1 MNDRAP
7 PVLATALALG
17 SARVVAFTGGGG
29 KTSAMYRLAR
39 ECSGRVIVTTTTR
52 IWLPRAD
59 QAELRLAPTLDDA
72 LALVHDPS
80 WATGVRAIGMSAT
93 SEGKLQGIPSRW
105 VDALAGAV
113 DALLVEADGAA
124 GKPLTAPRAY
134 EPVIPPSA
142 EIVIPVAGAD
152 AIGAPLT
159 PEHVHRAAEMADLLG
174 VEPGTRLSPPLI
186 ARVLLSAGGNVKGA
200 PARARIVPL
209 INKVDDAAWLAAARA
224 LARELL
230 GAGAERVV
238 LARLASDPP
247 FVEALDP
254 AIQRA
259 G

>member
-1 MNDRAP
+1 
-7 PVLATALALG
+7 
-17 SARVVAFTGGGG
+17 
-29 KTSAMYRLAR
+29 
-39 ECSGRVIVTTTTR
+39 
-52 IWLPRAD
+52 
-59 QAELRLAPTLDDA
+59 
-72 LALVHDPS
+72 
-80 WATGVRAIGMSAT
+80 
-93 SEGKLQGIPSRW
+93 
-105 VDALAGAV
+105 
-113 DALLVEADGAA
+113 
-124 GKPLTAPRAY
+124 
-134 EPVIPPSA
+134 
-142 EIVIPVAGAD
+142 
-152 AIGAPLT
+152 
-159 PEHVHRAAEMADLLG
+159 MADLLG

-186 ARVLLSAGGNVKGA
+186 ARVLLSSGGNVKGA